1 MQRTRRNQ
9 TTPAD
14 EGFAAARD
22 ALAGKGQTPGF
33 AIEIGLDTNLGLAIL
48 LAEDEE
54 GHCEP
59 VAVVVSINEAREIAV
74 GDMRRRFNEVGR
86 GESPLCPYQYKVW
99 AAGLDGGYRVA
110 GTIPATEV

>member
-1 MQRTRRNQ
+1 MASSIRP
-9 TTPAD
+9 PAN
-14 EGFAAARD
+14 A
-22 ALAGKGQTPGF
+22 TPGF

-54 GHCEP
+54 GHSEP

>member
-1 MQRTRRNQ
+1 MASSIRP
-9 TTPAD
+9 PAN
-14 EGFAAARD
+14 A
-22 ALAGKGQTPGF
+22 TPGF

-99 AAGLDGGYRVA
+99 AAALDGGYRVA
-110 GTIPATEV
+110 GTISATEV